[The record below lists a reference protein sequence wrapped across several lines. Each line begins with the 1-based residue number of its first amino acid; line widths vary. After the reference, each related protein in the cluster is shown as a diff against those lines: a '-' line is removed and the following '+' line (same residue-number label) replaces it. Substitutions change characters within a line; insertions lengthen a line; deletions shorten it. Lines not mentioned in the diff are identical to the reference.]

1 MHKQPPLGP
10 VAFPRG
16 EILTRRGKLFTL
28 LVLAASTWPAIAAGT
43 WPKTIAKR
51 LGRVR
56 TEEIRLKGFDMEHQY
71 SLLYSISALDSL
83 EPDARVTVEIV
94 QGDAILGAKTL
105 HAGDADF
112 YTQFRLSQTGDA
124 TVRVEAIKAQ
134 GVYQLQVNR
143 WPLTQQ
149 VKSGPNHDW
158 QHAMSIP
165 LGKTVFASGDDAEY
179 IPLPG
184 TPRHVVAEDPNG
196 EDWYQFEFREKTPKL
211 IFFQIELMERDQLPV
226 DVRVFRLSGSKP
238 VEYFEGE
245 DPVTLPHEVQAL
257 PGNKFTPRILKDSGT
272 YYIAVRARHPEYKL
286 RTRIY
291 DPPPYSDPHVAVR
304 TALDY
309 ILGAGDSWHANTP
322 RRGGILD
329 RVASVHQET
338 SLCVACHTTHFPLRA
353 QLYATRN
360 GYPVI
365 QRQQLQFLCERFYN
379 NPRPFYGFEQEGTV
393 WARVISAPA
402 NVLGRMSHLIDIFEQ
417 QISGERR
424 EAYHRGVASYLKLYY
439 AGRDKLPADE
449 TNGNTPLVSAHEVA
463 WYAWTATKDPRLPKL
478 IAEGEIKNMA
488 DLCYQTLAL
497 ADVDAKEYSAQIRR
511 NAERILAL
519 QRADG
524 QWSMRF
530 EPSQP
535 EVEFQT
541 GHALWALQAAGVP
554 ASNPQV
560 TKAIQYLLARQQQFG
575 GWMDPLQSFEN
586 FRTPFRETQ
595 MAILA
600 LSSYFPLTGRER
612 GWNSPR
618 IERLASDPVAELE
631 QLDEIWDAPGPAIRE
646 QILAATH
653 SQDALLRQAAIE
665 VLGRIGQ
672 CPDASFLGDASKM
685 VQRTAAW
692 ATRQAHSRRPD
703 LPIDDVRGA
712 LASPDDR
719 RRWGATRIFAAHFSA
734 LAGHAELA
742 VDLGRLTEDRVPA
755 VRMAAVKGLWQFWF
769 WSPDASVKDGIEN
782 ALLAALGRPQHPWV
796 RQNLQHAIYNLADEN
811 IRYLYNNWV
820 PLLADPA
827 DRERAIR
834 GRLKIESELAT
845 KFSRFLDRGSVEQ
858 KKELLR
864 SLTELPL
871 RRADVYDLDAN
882 LENTSPPVYNR
893 IGNDIEQIAFFGE
906 SAERFAASLDPLLD
920 SKDDELRLLAARA
933 VLLVRETRFGEVNR
947 LAGPAG
953 SHTKR
958 VAYKIELM
966 PGAAE
971 VAHAL
976 RPPPVTAAGARSK
989 ESYAAKVQLNET
1001 YFRGYVQPIFEKR
1014 GKDGYACIHCHAT
1027 HTLFNGT
1034 FDTAANVINFAEP
1047 EKSLL
1052 LLKPTSTSESE
1063 GIAGANTMSHG
1074 GGVRW
1079 VKDSPEY
1086 RTILEWIK
1094 RAKE

>member
-1 MHKQPPLGP
+1 MNFFAALGKTL
-10 VAFPRG
+10 A
-16 EILTRRGKLFTL
+16 IL
-28 LVLAASTWPAIAAGT
+28 LVIAVATRPAIGTGAALQE
-43 WPKTIAKR
+43 IAKR
-51 LGRVR
+51 SGRVHN
-56 TEEIRLKGFDMEHQY
+56 EEIRLSGLDLEHQY
-71 SLLYSISALDSL
+71 SLLYSISALDGL
-83 EPDARVTVEIV
+83 GPNARVIVEIA
-94 QGDAILGAKTL
+94 QGAAIHGAKTL

-112 YTQFRLSQTGDA
+112 YTQFRVAQAGDA
-124 TVRVEAIKAQ
+124 AVRVRAIDAQ
-134 GVYQLQVNR
+134 GVYKLQVNR

-158 QHAMSIP
+158 QHAMFIP
-165 LGKTVFASGDDAEY
+165 LGKTVFASDDDAEY

-184 TPRHVVAEDPNG
+184 TARRSVAENPDG
-196 EDWYQFEFREKTPKL
+196 EDWYKFEFQETTPKL
-211 IFFQIELMERDQLPV
+211 VFFQIELMDRDQLPV
-226 DVRVFRLSGSKP
+226 NISVYRLAGGKLS
-238 VEYFEGE
+238 EYFEGE

-291 DPPPYSDPHVAVR
+291 DPPPYSDPTVAVS

-353 QLYATRN
+353 QLYAARN

-379 NPRPFYGFEQEGTV
+379 NPRPFYGFEHEGAV

-402 NVLGRMSHLIDIFEQ
+402 NVLGRMSHLLDIFEQ

-424 EAYHRGVASYLKLYY
+424 EAFHRGVAAYLKLYY
-439 AGRDKLPADE
+439 AGREKLPADE

-463 WYAWTATKDPRLPKL
+463 WYAWTATKDAHLPSL

-497 ADVDAKEYSAQIRR
+497 ADIDAKQYSPQIRQ

-519 QRADG
+519 QRPDG

-541 GHALWALQAAGVP
+541 GHALWALQAAGIPV
-554 ASNPQV
+554 SHPQV
-560 TKAIQYLLARQQQFG
+560 QKAIQYLLGRQQEFG

-600 LSSYFPLTGRER
+600 LSSYFPQTGRVR

-618 IERLASDPVAELE
+618 IERLSSDPVAELE
-631 QLDEIWDAPGPAIRE
+631 QLDEVWDAPSPAVRE
-646 QILAATH
+646 QILTAAH
-653 SQDALLRQAAIE
+653 SHDALLRQAAIE
-665 VLGRIGQ
+665 ALGRIRQ
-672 CPDASFLGDASKM
+672 CPDPAFLGDASKM

-692 ATRQAHSRRPD
+692 AMRQAHSRNPD
-703 LPIDDVRGA
+703 LPIDDVRTA

-719 RRWGATRIFAAHFSA
+719 TRWGATRIFAAHFSA
-734 LAGHAELA
+734 LAGRPELA
-742 VDLGRLTEDRVPA
+742 ADLERLAEDRIPA

-769 WSPDASVKDGIEN
+769 WSPDPPVKDGIEN
-782 ALLAALGRPQHPWV
+782 ALLAALGKPQHPWV
-796 RQNLQHAIYNLADEN
+796 RQNLHHAIYNLADEN

-820 PLLADPA
+820 PLLADQA

-834 GRLKIESELAT
+834 GRLNIESQLAT
-845 KFSRFLDRGSVEQ
+845 KFSQFLDRGSTEQ

-864 SLTELPL
+864 ALTALPL

-882 LENTSPPVYNR
+882 LEKPLAPVYNR
-893 IGNDIEQIAFFGE
+893 IGNDIEQIVFFGE
-906 SAERFAASLDPLLD
+906 SADRLAESLDPLLD
-920 SKDDELRLLAARA
+920 SENAELRTLAALA
-933 VLLVRETRFGEVNR
+933 VLLVRETHFGEVNR

-958 VAYKIELM
+958 VAYKLENMPEL
-966 PGAAE
+966 AE
-971 VAHAL
+971 VARAFQ
-976 RPPPVTAAGARSK
+976 PPPVTTGAARPN
-989 ESYAAKVQLNET
+989 ERPTAKFQLNET

-1027 HTLFNGT
+1027 HTLFNAT
-1034 FDTAANVINFAEP
+1034 LDTAPNVVNLAEP
-1047 EKSLL
+1047 ERSLL

-1063 GIAGANTMSHG
+1063 GIAGAKTVSHG

-1079 VKDSPEY
+1079 AKDSPEY

-1094 RAKE
+1094 GAKE